1 LISLKSKE
9 PIVYKKF
16 VELAAQE
23 LEKKNAELTIKGI
36 DLSRLREQ
44 EAQLTEQQTD
54 LKYKSNRTMLVT
66 KLRV

>member
-1 LISLKSKE
+1 L
-9 PIVYKKF
+9 VYKKF

-54 LKYKSNRTMLVT
+54 CTNQIGPCW
-66 KLRV
+66 